1 MNHIH
6 IYTKKPQAGFSLME
20 MLLVVAILAIITVI
34 CVPIYASLQNTN
46 GLNIATNTLVQDL
59 YQAQLLSRNETYNS
73 AWGVAISGPNQT
85 ITLYAG
91 TSYASRN
98 TAYDTVFS
106 FQTTSTVSGLSEIDF
121 SMFYGLP
128 QSTGSI
134 TLKSGNTT
142 NTVTINSEGMVDY

>member
-1 MNHIH
+1 MNRRHLIS
-6 IYTKKPQAGFSLME
+6 KKLQAGFTLME
-20 MLLVVAILAIITVI
+20 FLLVVAILSIISVI

-46 GLNIATNTLVQDL
+46 GLDVAMNTLVQDL
-59 YQAQLLSRNETYNS
+59 YQAQLLSRSETHNS
-73 AWGVAISGPNQT
+73 PWGVAISGTNQT

-98 TAYDTVFS
+98 SAYDTVFT
-106 FQTTSTVSGLSEIDF
+106 FPTTSTTSGLSEIDF

-142 NTVTINSEGMVDY
+142 NTATINSQGMVDY